1 LEFYRRRAYRIF
13 PAAYL
18 YMLAMAALYWKSL
31 TGHQLLI
38 AFTYLSSYFH
48 TPWILGHLWSLS
60 VEEQFY
66 LIWPFVLVVGFAA
79 RKRTAVLVIALCP
92 LLRVGFH
99 FLHLPDRDFYF
110 PTVLDAI
117 ATGCLLAILW
127 GKLRQYDRFL
137 LSRAAWILPAVACA
151 IPLLHARFDG
161 YAGQAAYEVFG
172 LTIMHIAIAGTIYNA
187 VQKQWRWLNVQP
199 VMWVGVVS
207 YSLYLWQEPFLNR
220 ASVNWWNA
228 FPANVIL
235 ALLCASLSYY
245 GVEKTFLQLRNRE
258 VNPLRL
264 ANDRRIALESAGAN
278 HKRQR

>member
-1 LEFYRRRAYRIF
+1 
-13 PAAYL
+13 
-18 YMLAMAALYWKSL
+18 
-31 TGHQLLI
+31 
-38 AFTYLSSYFH
+38 
-48 TPWILGHLWSLS
+48 
-60 VEEQFY
+60 
-66 LIWPFVLVVGFAA
+66 
-79 RKRTAVLVIALCP
+79 
-92 LLRVGFH
+92 
-99 FLHLPDRDFYF
+99 
-110 PTVLDAI
+110 
-117 ATGCLLAILW
+117 
-127 GKLRQYDRFL
+127 
-137 LSRAAWILPAVACA
+137 
-151 IPLLHARFDG
+151 
-161 YAGQAAYEVFG
+161 
-172 LTIMHIAIAGTIYNA
+172 MHIAIAGTIYNA